1 MSRFRLLSVLL
12 PGRAGRHAER
22 GQAIVLLAFGFIIM
36 ALFIGL
42 AIDMGILFVTQAHVR
57 RAVDAASLA
66 AASQMRA
73 GRDRTQVLEFARQ
86 YVELNNIAGSTIEL
100 AFCIAN
106 AGTPRY
112 QETPGVWHEP
122 SLCTNPPTKKVRVEA
137 SSVASFTFLNLIGI
151 SSAPVTVMA
160 ISEAA
165 SIDLV
170 IVLSTGNGMG
180 VNHPQYFA
188 GWDPYSVCAPYDGP
202 QASKNPNN
210 RNSPLKCSP
219 LWEAKQAA
227 KALVNRMYPGSDRV
241 AIVSYDASARASAIM
256 DNGNPNTVLAVYDAD
271 DVNAVDGVS
280 DSTGIY
286 AAIDSLTVFRTSNF
300 PNRLSPATP
309 GQARFGQFNPLNA
322 ACVVANS
329 NAATDPA
336 CNQADLNNTPLS
348 TCVGCGMRVAGEI
361 LKRSGRPEAVWVVV
375 FLSDGFT
382 NLTDAPIQTRT
393 GQVLPLGYCRGGIQ
407 TSANP
412 PANSAWGLWNNPAC
426 RNGGFY
432 DGTDSSTVIY
442 DGFAWSKATTPN
454 PFGRL
459 CGPYH
464 AGANA
469 CPPGALFVGAE
480 GFTTTVPATRQLNY
494 FNTLVTTNVFTGTRN
509 ENGLTALYYS
519 AEDYARDMVDLN
531 ALTIGGR
538 TCRPGSLPNTCISDL
553 YNYNE
558 AHEGT
563 RLTGAPIALYTIGL
577 GLNVTFGPDRSGEL
591 LLRYMAAVG
600 DDGDRVTDPCIL
612 SPGNPVGRG
621 ANCGNYYFAPDTNQ
635 LVPIFEDIA
644 RRIFTR
650 LTR

>member
-1 MSRFRLLSVLL
+1 MSRFRLSPLL
-12 PGRAGRHAER
+12 FTGRAGRHAER
-22 GQAIVLLAFGFIIM
+22 GQAIVLLAFGFIVM

-73 GRDRTQVLEFARQ
+73 GRNREQVLEFARQ

-100 AFCIAN
+100 AFCITNAN
-106 AGTPRY
+106 TPRY
-112 QETPGVWHEP
+112 QESPGIWHEP
-122 SLCTNPPTKKVRVEA
+122 SLCTTPPTKKVRVEA

-160 ISEAA
+160 VSEAA

-180 VNHPQYFA
+180 VNHPNYAA
-188 GWDPYSVCAPYDGP
+188 GWDPSVCNQYAGP
-202 QASKNPNN
+202 QANKNPNN
-210 RNSPLKCSP
+210 RNTPLKCSP

-227 KALVNRMYPGSDRV
+227 KTLVTRMYPGSDRV

-256 DNGNPNTVLAVYDAD
+256 DNGNPNAVLAVYDAD
-271 DVNAVDGVS
+271 DVDAVDGVS
-280 DSTGIY
+280 DSTGIF
-286 AAIDSLTVFRTSNF
+286 AAIDNLTVFRTSNF
-300 PNRLSPATP
+300 PDRLPPANP
-309 GQARFGQFNPLNA
+309 GRAFFGQFNPMNA
-322 ACVVANS
+322 ACVVANAG
-329 NAATDPA
+329 AATAPA
-336 CNQADLNNTPLS
+336 CNQADLNNTPFS

-361 LKRSGRPEAVWVVV
+361 LKRTGRPEAVWVVV

-393 GQVLPLGYCRGGIQ
+393 GQTLPLGYCRGGIQ
-407 TSANP
+407 PSTNP
-412 PANSAWGLWNNPAC
+412 PVNSGWGLWNQPAC
-426 RNGGFY
+426 RNGGLY
-432 DGTDSSTVIY
+432 DGTTSSVVIY
-442 DGFAWSKATTPN
+442 DGIPFVKANTPN
-454 PFGRL
+454 PFGRM

-464 AGANA
+464 PSAAA

-480 GFTTTVPATRQLNY
+480 GFTTTVPASRQINY
-494 FNTLVTTNVFTGTRN
+494 FNTLVTTSVFTGTRN
-509 ENGLTALYYS
+509 ENGQTTLYYG

-531 ALTIGGR
+531 ALTIAGR

-553 YNYNE
+553 YNINE
-558 AHEGT
+558 AHEGN
-563 RLTGAPIALYTIGL
+563 RLTGAPIAIYTIGL
-577 GLNVTFGPDRSGEL
+577 GINVTFGPDRSGEL

-600 DDGDRVTDPCIL
+600 DDGDRATDPCIS
-612 SPGNPVGRG
+612 SPGNPLARG
-621 ANCGNYYFAPDTNQ
+621 VNCGNYYFAPDTSQ